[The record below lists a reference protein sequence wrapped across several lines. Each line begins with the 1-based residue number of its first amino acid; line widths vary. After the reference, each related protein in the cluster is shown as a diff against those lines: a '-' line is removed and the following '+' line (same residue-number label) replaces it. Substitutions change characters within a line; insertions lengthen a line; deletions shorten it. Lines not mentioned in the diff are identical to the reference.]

1 MLLALRIL
9 AAAGEVS
16 PAADVVSLIITS
28 VVSATVFSALI
39 TGLIQYLI
47 NRRNSRITERKNT
60 LDAESDVVNRYKE
73 QAKEERDAKESAI
86 RVIQDLLSESK
97 EQVAALKSTV
107 ETLNNTI
114 ALMKDVN
121 AAQGDIITQLTQDRD
136 RTQAALTRAEARIE
150 TQEQQLRA
158 KQAEIVTLL
167 ERTRTHEAAE
177 RVVAQTFNLT
187 GDVVE

>member
-1 MLLALRIL
+1 MLFALRLL

-16 PAADVVSLIITS
+16 PAADVVSLVITS

-39 TGLIQYLI
+39 TGFVQYLI

-60 LDAESDVVNRYKE
+60 QDAESDVVNRYKE

-86 RVIQDLLSESK
+86 RVIQELLGESK

-107 ETLNNTI
+107 ETLNGTI

-121 AAQGDIITQLTQDRD
+121 AAQGDIIAQLTQDRD

-150 TQEQQLRA
+150 AQETQLRA
-158 KQAEIVTLL
+158 KQAEIVELL
-167 ERTRTHEAAE
+167 ERTRTRDLAE
-177 RVVAQTFNLT
+177 RVVAETFHST